1 MKLIALAL
9 VVPVA
14 ILGVLLALPDL
25 DAVWMAPEFH
35 FYVVS
40 ASSLM
45 AVMICGVLVLAVRS
59 VRETRI
65 LFLALSFMALGALFS
80 VHGLT
85 TPGYLYNEVS
95 AVLIAAPWAS
105 TLAGAGFAV
114 LSTITI
120 RGLTHQH
127 GVRFSGLVF
136 ALAAVAFAAFL
147 GVSLAF
153 PGWLSWLPTTD
164 ATFKYGLTAVIIAM
178 LSFAAWRY
186 YQSYQLARLN
196 SQLAMVLGLVLL
208 AEAQLGLGFG
218 RAWHW
223 SWWEYHG
230 LFLAAFGSIIAGW
243 VWESG
248 RSNSVQAIAEALVMR
263 DAIAQL
269 DRGRDESLVQLADD
283 IESYDIATFGHVRRV
298 AAYAFV
304 TGKEMG
310 LSPTALRRLVL
321 AAQMHDIG
329 KIGLPLGLLMK
340 PGKLTVAEWEQMKT
354 HTVKGWEIS
363 QQAKALRDM
372 GGIIRHHHERF
383 DGTGYPDRLSGEE
396 IPLESRII
404 SVADT
409 FDAVT
414 SERPY
419 RPAMTAAEAKAE
431 IRRVSGSQLDPR
443 CVEALLSVLDRQEI
457 HAATEVQP
465 APEAATTG

>member
-1 MKLIALAL
+1 MKLIGAVL
-9 VVPVA
+9 VAPVA
-14 ILGVLLALPDL
+14 TLGVLIAFPKL

-40 ASSLM
+40 SASLM
-45 AVMICGVLVLAVRS
+45 AMIICGVLVLAVRS

-65 LFLALSFMALGALFS
+65 LFLALSFMALGAIFS

-85 TPGYLYNEVS
+85 TPGYLYDDVS
-95 AVLIAAPWAS
+95 AVLIASPWAS
-105 TLAGAGFAV
+105 MLAGAGFAV

-120 RGLTHQH
+120 RGLTNER

-136 ALAAVAFAAFL
+136 AVAAVAIAAFL
-147 GVSLAF
+147 GVSLAY
-153 PGWLSWLPTTD
+153 PGWLSWLPTTNPM
-164 ATFKYGLTAVIIAM
+164 FKYGLTAVIIAM

-186 YQSYQLARLN
+186 YQSYQLARMN

-218 RAWHW
+218 RVWHW

-230 LFLAAFGSIIAGW
+230 LFLAGFGSIIAGW

-248 RSNSVQAIAEALVMR
+248 RSNSVQAIAEALLMR

-298 AAYAFV
+298 AAYAFGI
-304 TGKEMG
+304 GKEMG
-310 LSPTALRRLVL
+310 LSPATLRKLVL

-329 KIGLPLGLLMK
+329 KISLPLGLLKK

-443 CVEALLSVLDRQEI
+443 CVEALLSVLDREEI
-457 HAATEVQP
+457 QAAIEVQP